1 MRELSAAAKGA
12 AGTTGS
18 AAAKGKAPADA
29 RRRMGKKRAAGLK
42 PYLFLLPIVFFSV
55 AFSYYPFF
63 RTVLYSLSVVN
74 KSGDVVRW
82 AGLKN
87 YLGIFQREEF
97 LNAIFVTLRFMLY
110 YVPAAVILPF
120 CLALMAN
127 RKKRLS
133 AVYQTLYALPMAV
146 SVSAA
151 CFIFKQLYHRKIGL
165 VNYLLDS
172 IGLMRDRT
180 NIDWL
185 NDKTWALPSLA
196 VILIWIHIGFNFMLL
211 LAAVRNVPQELLES
225 ADLEGCGYW
234 RKVFHIVVP
243 TVSPTLFFVI
253 CTQMI
258 VGIMMNTPTMI
269 LTKGDPVN
277 STTTLIYYVYI
288 SGFRSGNY
296 SLGST
301 ASIVT
306 FLLALIFLLFNFLY
320 EKKGVVYD

>member
-1 MRELSAAAKGA
+1 MKTLTAAA
-12 AGTTGS
+12 
-18 AAAKGKAPADA
+18 GKTVPRREETRALKVPAS
-29 RRRMGKKRAAGLK
+29 GKKWTQQLK
-42 PYLFLLPIVFFSV
+42 PYLFLLPILFFAI
-55 AFSYYPFF
+55 AFSYYPFL
-63 RTVLYSLSVVN
+63 RTILYSLCTVN
-74 KSGDVVRW
+74 KAGEITRFV
-82 AGLKN
+82 GLKN
-87 YLGIFQREEF
+87 YLGIFDREEF
-97 LNAIFVTLRFMLY
+97 VNAIFVTFRFMLY

-120 CLALMAN
+120 CLALIAS
-127 RKKRLS
+127 RPKWLS
-133 AVYQTLYALPMAV
+133 GAYQTMYALPMAI

-151 CFIFKQLYHRKIGL
+151 CYIFKQMLHRKIGL
-165 VNYLLDS
+165 VNYLLES
-172 IGLMRDRT
+172 AGLMKDKT

-211 LAAVRNVPQELLES
+211 LAAVRNVPDDLLES

-234 RKVFHIVVP
+234 RKVFHIIIP
-243 TVSPTLFFVI
+243 ISSPTIFFVV

-258 VGIMMNTPTMI
+258 AGIMMNAPTMI

-277 STTTLIYYVYI
+277 STTTLVYYVYI

-306 FLLALIFLLFNFLY
+306 FLLALAFLLCNFIY